1 MKSSFLLS
9 LQDSWLSCRD
19 GVWQEHSEFP
29 RLAAGTSIL
38 TDFGNAP
45 FGVMPVDTRPD
56 FAAAVIEKTLRS
68 EGLVDGE
75 VHMLPHRIFAV
86 GGGSRVLY
94 TAVPLSQW
102 QQIHAWL
109 SIHTSIHL
117 LFSIETGML
126 ALAQKHDA
134 VICRI
139 DRQFRLLVSNPTHLV
154 SIVVN
159 AFSDDQDDIETALNN
174 LCDQARQQWQ
184 GRNEKMSLLWV
195 DVLAPGAEIEQAQL
209 AHVAQRLHVK
219 VSAAPALTLGAGEKS
234 RHSAV
239 AALMEVLHWRNA
251 LNPSL
256 DRVAAASDRFG
267 APIAAVTAASGAALL
282 AVSAWWGVQ
291 SLRLHDQMMEV
302 QHEVAQIDRD
312 NGRMA
317 LSPNALMQPFN
328 PEMAFLAKLGDALSG
343 PDPLEFLHDLR
354 QASHQRVR
362 VMRVRLNGKDSSFRV
377 DGVPY
382 SDGSSEK
389 SLSIFLA
396 EMQNLGYQL
405 KSEDPGVQGQ
415 QTGFFSYSISKIAPP
430 AGAVK

>member
-1 MKSSFLLS
+1 MKSSLLLA
-9 LQDSWLSCRD
+9 LQDSFLSCRD
-19 GVWQEHSEFP
+19 GVWQEHTDYP
-29 RLAAGTSIL
+29 RLTSGMSIL

-75 VHMLPHRIFAV
+75 IHMLPHRIFAV

-102 QQIHAWL
+102 QQVHAWL
-109 SIHTSIHL
+109 STHTSIHL
-117 LFSIETGML
+117 LFSLETAML

-139 DRQFRLLVSNPTHLV
+139 DRQFRLLVSNSTNLI
-154 SIVVN
+154 SISVN
-159 AFSDDQDDIETALNN
+159 AFSDDQDDVETALNN

-195 DVLAPGAEIEQAQL
+195 DVLAPGADIER
-209 AHVAQRLHVK
+209 AHLDHAAQRLNLK
-219 VSAAPALTLGAGEKS
+219 IEAAPFVQFNTNGKP

-239 AALMEVLHWRNA
+239 GTLMKVLDWRNA

-267 APIAAVTAASGAALL
+267 VPIAALTAVCGVGLL
-282 AVSAWWGVQ
+282 TLSAWWGVQ
-291 SLRLHDQMMEV
+291 TLTLRDEV
-302 QHEVAQIDRD
+302 QEVKQEVARIDQN
-312 NGRMA
+312 NGKLA
-317 LSPNALMQPFN
+317 LSPDALMQPFN
-328 PEMAFLAKLGDALSG
+328 SETSFLVKLGDALNG
-343 PDPLEFLHDLR
+343 PDALEFLHDLR
-354 QASHQRVR
+354 QASHQKVR
-362 VMRVRLNGKDSSFRV
+362 VMRVRLNAKDASFRV

-382 SDGSSEK
+382 VDGSTEK
-389 SLSIFLA
+389 SLSGFLA
-396 EMQNLGYQL
+396 AMQSHGYQI

-415 QTGFFSYSISKIAPP
+415 QTGFFSYSISKNRISV
-430 AGAVK
+430 GAVK

>member
-1 MKSSFLLS
+1 MLLA
-9 LQDSWLSCRD
+9 LQDGWLSCRD
-19 GVWQEHSEFP
+19 GVWQEHTEFP
-29 RLAAGTSIL
+29 RLASGTNIL

-56 FAAAVIEKTLRS
+56 FAAAVIEKTLRA

-102 QQIHAWL
+102 QQVHAWL
-109 SIHTSIHL
+109 STHTSIHL
-117 LFSIETGML
+117 LFSLETAML

-139 DRQFRLLVSNPTHLV
+139 DRQFRLLVSNSTNLV
-154 SIVVN
+154 SISVN

-184 GRNEKMSLLWV
+184 GRNDKMSLLWV
-195 DVLAPGAEIEQAQL
+195 DVLASGAELERSHL
-209 AHVAQRLHVK
+209 AHVAQRLHLK
-219 VSAAPALTLGAGEKS
+219 VEAAPCVKFGTAEQP

-239 AALMEVLHWRNA
+239 GALMGVLDWRNA
-251 LNPSL
+251 LNPAL

-267 APIAAVTAASGAALL
+267 VPIAALTAMCGIGLL
-282 AVSAWWGVQ
+282 ALSGWWGVQ
-291 SLRLHDQMMEV
+291 ALQLQDQAQEV
-302 QHEVAQIDRD
+302 KQEIAKIDQS
-312 NGRMA
+312 NGKMA
-317 LSPNALMQPFN
+317 LSPDVLMQPFN
-328 PEMAFLAKLGDALSG
+328 PETTFLSKLGDALHG
-343 PDPLEFLHDLR
+343 PDPLEFLNDLR
-354 QASHQRVR
+354 QASFQRVR

-382 SDGSSEK
+382 TDGSSEK
-389 SLSIFLA
+389 SLSSFLG
-396 EMQNLGYQL
+396 EMQKMGYQL

-415 QTGFFSYSISKIAPP
+415 QTGLFSYSISKIAPL
-430 AGAVK
+430 AGAAK